1 MAKTLIT
8 GATGFLG
15 SHLLELLKH
24 ERGLRLLVSDAS
36 HRELPAGIEVVEGSI
51 TDADAVKRAVD
62 GIEKIYHLAGKVS
75 RNPQQKRLCYE
86 VHVEGTRLLCTAA
99 REAGV
104 KRILMVSTSGTIA
117 VTEKGTIIPDE
128 TYPVPLKIISRWP
141 YYASKYYQEETARRI
156 CQNSIELVMV
166 NPSLLLGPG
175 DSRLSSTQDILKF
188 LGRDIPAIPSGGL
201 NFVDVRD
208 VAAVCITAMERGR
221 AGERYL
227 LGGPNWT
234 FQKFFERLERLT
246 GVRAPR
252 LKSPGKLGLW
262 GAHWIDSFYRH
273 WDRVPPV
280 ELTSIEMAEYYWY
293 LDCSKAERELGF
305 VSRDPGETLFDT
317 VKYLRKHFLA
327 EDFFAVP
334 KR

>member
-1 MAKTLIT
+1 MARTLIT

-15 SHLLELLKH
+15 SHLLELLKG
-24 ERGLRLLVSDAS
+24 EDLRLLVSSAS
-36 HRELPAGIEVVEGSI
+36 HRIPAGVEVVEGSI
-51 TDADAVKRAVD
+51 TNEATVKMAVD
-62 GIEKIYHLAGKVS
+62 GVERIYHLAGRVS
-75 RNPQQKRLCYE
+75 RDPEQKRLCYE
-86 VHVEGTRLLCTAA
+86 VHVEGTRLLCRAA

-104 KRILMVSTSGTIA
+104 KRIVMASTSGTIA
-117 VTEKGTIIPDE
+117 VTEKGTTIPNE
-128 TYPVPLKIISRWP
+128 TYPAPLEIISRWP
-141 YYASKYYQEETARRI
+141 YYASKYYQEETARHI
-156 CQNSIELVMV
+156 CKGSIELVMV

-208 VAAVCITAMERGR
+208 VAAACVAAMERGK

-246 GVRAPR
+246 GIAAPR
-252 LKSPGKLGLW
+252 IKSPGKLGLW
-262 GAHWIDSFYRH
+262 GARWIDSFYRH

-305 VSRDPGETLFDT
+305 LSRDPGETLLDT
-317 VKYLRKHFLA
+317 VKYLRKHFMA
-327 EDFFAVP
+327 EDFFAAP